1 MWKKE
6 LRLSL
11 LADDIVGNPK
21 EPFIYLFILSVF
33 GCRSFFKHSVC
44 LFSGCA
50 GSLLLRRL
58 PSSCRAWTS
67 HRGSFCCCAEWGLG
81 FPASVAAAHGP
92 RSCGL
97 LGSRARVQYLRC
109 MGLVTLRHVGCSWS
123 RGRTHV
129 SCIWDLT
136 PGFFTTEPPGKSPTE
151 PFTRKGSKPSSAK

>member
-1 MWKKE
+1 MKVFPLLFENKTMISAPTTVFQHSIGSSSQCNTIRQMWKKE

-67 HRGSFCCCAEWGLG
+67 HRGGFCCCAEWAPGS
-81 FPASVAAAHGP
+81 PASVAAVRGL
-92 RSCGL
+92 RSCSSQALEQRFNSCGA
-97 LGSRARVQYLRC
+97 RA
-109 MGLVTLRHVGCSWS
+109 
-123 RGRTHV
+123 
-129 SCIWDLT
+129 
-136 PGFFTTEPPGKSPTE
+136 
-151 PFTRKGSKPSSAK
+151 